1 MSENKIQLDTLLPS
15 KKQILED
22 AINQLN
28 MLITPIPVRSLP
40 DEFSRSLT
48 SNSLGNDDI
57 CHQNFEQI
65 AIKQIREAVLEAI
78 RKLRIMFQSESSE
91 SELANYAKYE
101 IDRINSIK
109 SDAYLHEEVRG
120 ASKGYREQ
128 ERRTYNDPN
137 RNKLF

>member
-57 CHQNFEQI
+57 CHQNFEQT
-65 AIKQIREAVLEAI
+65 AIDKIRGDVSKAI
-78 RKLRIMFQSESSE
+78 TQLNVMFRHGSSETELAKYAQSE
-91 SELANYAKYE
+91 
-101 IDRINSIK
+101 IHRIISIK
-109 SDAYLHEEVRG
+109 SSAYLTEELSG
-120 ASKGYREQ
+120 ASKGYRDQ
-128 ERRTYNDPN
+128 ARLTDKDLN